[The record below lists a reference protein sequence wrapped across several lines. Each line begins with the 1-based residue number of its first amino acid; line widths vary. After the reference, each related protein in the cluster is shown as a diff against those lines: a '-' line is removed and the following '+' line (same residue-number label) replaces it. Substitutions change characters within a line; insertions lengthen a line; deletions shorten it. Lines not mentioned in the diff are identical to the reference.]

1 MSVRQRSADRVR
13 DLTTADFRQRLKNG
27 LGVKVGPFAAH
38 VRAEPETLV
47 DPLHNLYADYSL
59 LPDDSVFSFHACL
72 DFARSFP
79 CYHKQM
85 LRFSV
90 DGQEPHELMPAEHA
104 LPVLEWGI
112 NLVIAVRSHAF
123 LMLHAAV
130 VELDGGGMLLPA
142 EPGFGKSTLCAG
154 LSLRG
159 WRLLSD
165 EFGLL
170 RPRTTDLVPVPRPV
184 ALKDESIEVIRDF
197 DAKAV
202 AGPSTPN
209 TRKGTVA
216 HLRPPGDSVA
226 RSDQPASARWIVF
239 PRWEPGEPSRLTPIS
254 GAEAFMLLA
263 TNAFNYELL
272 GEAGYDTVADV
283 VGASRCFRFV
293 YSDLDDAV
301 GQLTALARN
310 DRG

>member
-1 MSVRQRSADRVR
+1 MNEPGGTSNRVR
-13 DLTTADFRQRLKNG
+13 DLTATEFGTRLKSG
-27 LGVKVGPFAAH
+27 LGIAVGPFAGH
-38 VRAEPETLV
+38 IRAEPESLV
-47 DPLHNLYADYSL
+47 EPLHRLYADYPL
-59 LPDDSVFSFHACL
+59 LPDDSVFSFHARL
-72 DFARSFP
+72 DRARAFP
-79 CYHKQM
+79 RVYRQM

-112 NLVIAVRSHAF
+112 NLVIAMRSHAF

-130 VELDGGGMLLPA
+130 VEIDGLGMLLPA
-142 EPGFGKSTLCAG
+142 APGFGKSTLCAG

-170 RPRTTDLVPVPRPV
+170 RPGTTDLIPVPRPT
-184 ALKDESIEVIRDF
+184 ALKNESIDVIRRF
-197 DAKAV
+197 DAEAV
-202 AGPSTPN
+202 IGPATPN

-226 RSDQPASARWIVF
+226 LADQPAAARWIVF
-239 PRWEPGEPSRLTPIS
+239 PRWEPGERSRLTPIS

-272 GEAGYDTVADV
+272 GEEGFDTVADV

-301 GQLTALARN
+301 EQLTLMAR
-310 DRG
+310 DADA